1 MALNK
6 SVSPYSSGPPC
17 GPSSVKILSFVWLFV
32 GRRAAICEVSSQAG
46 FRLVWPASLLDWFP
60 AVKGND
66 KKEILQVLFETF
78 EGDSLGFT
86 GSFLKKEKEKKPES
100 RHEWVT
106 WGRHQHVFVL
116 PLRTHRLEGLNG
128 AHLLTRVR

>member
-6 SVSPYSSGPPC
+6 SVAPYSSGPPC

-32 GRRAAICEVSSQAG
+32 GRRAAICEVSSWAG
-46 FRLVWPASLLDWFP
+46 FWLVWPASLLDWFP

-78 EGDSLGFT
+78 EGDNLGFT
-86 GSFLKKEKEKKPES
+86 GSFLKREKEKKKPES
-100 RHEWVT
+100 R
-106 WGRHQHVFVL
+106 R
-116 PLRTHRLEGLNG
+116 EG
-128 AHLLTRVR
+128 